1 MRNHGW
7 QLFADGKGTNA
18 IDASAVPHAR
28 HEARQMINEVLP
40 IFLHGPVHNVTPPKT
55 QFCFLPVLSE
65 CLDLDR
71 EWSYMNILL
80 QAQALLLPIGA
91 HVYQKLERRNPEGFT
106 S

>member
-18 IDASAVPHAR
+18 IDASTVPHAR
-28 HEARQMINEVLP
+28 HEARQVINEVLP
-40 IFLHGPVHNVTPPKT
+40 VFLHGPVHNVTPLKN

-65 CLDLDR
+65 CLDFDR
-71 EWSYMNILL
+71 EWNHMNIL
-80 QAQALLLPIGA
+80 QAQALLLPIGT

>member
-28 HEARQMINEVLP
+28 HEALQMINEVLP
-40 IFLHGPVHNVTPPKT
+40 VFLHGPVHNMTPPKN

-71 EWSYMNILL
+71 EWNHMNILQAKAL
-80 QAQALLLPIGA
+80 QLPIGT

>member
-40 IFLHGPVHNVTPPKT
+40 VFLHGPVHNVTPPKT
-55 QFCFLPVLSE
+55 QFCFLPFLSE

-71 EWSYMNILL
+71 EWNHMNTL
-80 QAQALLLPIGA
+80 QAQAAITHWT